1 MTRFIIDDENIDV
14 DNIFDVVNLKE
25 GDELNIVSNTAK
37 KIGALTLARLSKMGV
52 SIGEV
57 FTIGKQRKDFADK
70 IIVFLMGKLCGQ
82 EGKIGIVSN
91 DKFYDDVIE
100 FFNDLNYRKNPK
112 FEKISLASHAAG
124 ASAKQGKANGMAEKK
139 AQKQES
145 KNVKAEPKATKQEPK
160 TTKCEPKAQKQG
172 AKTAKQEPKIAKQEP
187 KAVQQE
193 QKAANFK
200 IAKADIAAA
209 EALIPQCVSLQ
220 ALYAACVAKLGR
232 AKGCEAY
239 REIKDGARTRYA
251 SITYDSDLQDGAV
264 RRNAIKLY
272 RESGG
277 DMAEFHNKL
286 TSEYKHA
293 GPEIYKE
300 FKEKLVG
307 KMI

>member
-1 MTRFIIDDENIDV
+1 MTHFIIDDENIDV

-124 ASAKQGKANGMAEKK
+124 AGTKQSKTSGAAEKK
-139 AQKQES
+139 AQK
-145 KNVKAEPKATKQEPK
+145 AGPKTTKQEPK
-160 TTKCEPKAQKQG
+160 A
-172 AKTAKQEPKIAKQEP
+172 A
-187 KAVQQE
+187 QQE
-193 QKAANFK
+193 QKVVNSK
-200 IAKADIAAA
+200 IAKADLAAA
-209 EALIPQCVSLQ
+209 EAMIPQCVSLQ

-251 SITYDSDLQDGAV
+251 SIAYDSDLKDGAV
-264 RRNAIKLY
+264 RRNAIKLS
-272 RESGG
+272 RDSGG

>member
-1 MTRFIIDDENIDV
+1 MTHFIIDDENIDV

-100 FFNDLNYRKNPK
+100 FFNNLNYRKNPK

-124 ASAKQGKANGMAEKK
+124 AGAKQGKTSGMAEKK
-139 AQKQES
+139 TQ
-145 KNVKAEPKATKQEPK
+145 KAEPKATKQELK
-160 TTKCEPKAQKQG
+160 TQKQG
-172 AKTAKQEPKIAKQEP
+172 AKTAKQEPKAS
-187 KAVQQE
+187 QQE
-193 QKAANFK
+193 QKAANSK

-239 REIKDGARTRYA
+239 REIKDGARARYA
-251 SITYDSDLQDGAV
+251 SITYDSDLKDGAV

>member
-1 MTRFIIDDENIDV
+1 MTHFIIDDENIDV

-100 FFNDLNYRKNPK
+100 FFNNLDYRKNPK
-112 FEKISLASHAAG
+112 FEKISLTSHAAG
-124 ASAKQGKANGMAEKK
+124 ASAKQSKASGAAEKK
-139 AQKQES
+139 AQ
-145 KNVKAEPKATKQEPK
+145 KAEPKATKQEPK
-160 TTKCEPKAQKQG
+160 TAKCEPKAQKQG
-172 AKTAKQEPKIAKQEP
+172 IKAAKQEP
-187 KAVQQE
+187 KASQQE
-193 QKAANFK
+193 QKAANSK

-220 ALYAACVAKLGR
+220 ALYGACVAKLGR

-239 REIKDGARTRYA
+239 REIKDGARTLYA
-251 SITYDSDLQDGAV
+251 SIAYDSDLKDGAV

-277 DMAEFHNKL
+277 DMAEFHNRL

-307 KMI
+307 KMV

>member
-37 KIGALTLARLSKMGV
+37 KIDALTLARLSKMGV

-112 FEKISLASHAAG
+112 FEKISLASQAAG
-124 ASAKQGKANGMAEKK
+124 AGTKQGKTSGAAEKK
-139 AQKQES
+139 AQ
-145 KNVKAEPKATKQEPK
+145 KAEPKATKQEPK
-160 TTKCEPKAQKQG
+160 VQKQG
-172 AKTAKQEPKIAKQEP
+172 IKTAKQEPKTARQEQ
-187 KAVQQE
+187 KAAQQE
-193 QKAANFK
+193 QKAANSK
-200 IAKADIAAA
+200 IAKADLAAA

-239 REIKDGARTRYA
+239 REIKDGARMRYA
-251 SITYDSDLQDGAV
+251 SIAYDSDLKDGAV

>member
-1 MTRFIIDDENIDV
+1 MTHFIIDDENIDV

-100 FFNDLNYRKNPK
+100 FFNNLNYRKNPK
-112 FEKISLASHAAG
+112 FEKISLVSHALGAG
-124 ASAKQGKANGMAEKK
+124 AKQGKTSGAAEKK
-139 AQKQES
+139 AQ
-145 KNVKAEPKATKQEPK
+145 KAEPKATKQESKP
-160 TTKCEPKAQKQG
+160 QKQG
-172 AKTAKQEPKIAKQEP
+172 TKASKKEPKTAKQEP

-193 QKAANFK
+193 QKVVNSK
-200 IAKADIAAA
+200 ITKADIAAA
-209 EALIPQCVSLQ
+209 EALIPQCMSLQ

-251 SITYDSDLQDGAV
+251 SIAYDSDLKDGTV

-307 KMI
+307 KML

>member
-14 DNIFDVVNLKE
+14 DNIFDIVNLKE

-100 FFNDLNYRKNPK
+100 FFNNLNYRKNPK

-124 ASAKQGKANGMAEKK
+124 AGAKQGKTSGAAEKK
-139 AQKQES
+139 AQ
-145 KNVKAEPKATKQEPK
+145 KAEPKATKQEPK
-160 TTKCEPKAQKQG
+160 TQKQG
-172 AKTAKQEPKIAKQEP
+172 AKTAKQEPKTS
-187 KAVQQE
+187 QQE
-193 QKAANFK
+193 QKTANFK
-200 IAKADIAAA
+200 IAKADLTAA

-220 ALYAACVAKLGR
+220 ALYGACVAKLGR

-251 SITYDSDLQDGAV
+251 SITYDSDLKDGAV

>member
-1 MTRFIIDDENIDV
+1 MTHFIIDDENIDV

-100 FFNDLNYRKNPK
+100 FFNNLNYRKNPK

-124 ASAKQGKANGMAEKK
+124 ASAKQSKANGMAEKK
-139 AQKQES
+139 AQK
-145 KNVKAEPKATKQEPK
+145 AEPKATKQEPK
-160 TTKCEPKAQKQG
+160 VQKQG
-172 AKTAKQEPKIAKQEP
+172 VKASKKEPKTAKQEPKA
-187 KAVQQE
+187 AQQE

-239 REIKDGARTRYA
+239 REIKDGARTLYA
-251 SITYDSDLQDGAV
+251 SIAYDSDLKDGAV

-277 DMAEFHNKL
+277 DMAEFHNRL

-300 FKEKLVG
+300 FKEKLIG
-307 KMI
+307 KII

>member
-1 MTRFIIDDENIDV
+1 LTHFIIDDENIDV

-70 IIVFLMGKLCGQ
+70 IIVFLMGKLCGA

-100 FFNDLNYRKNPK
+100 FFNNLNYRKNPK
-112 FEKISLASHAAG
+112 FEKISLTSHAAG
-124 ASAKQGKANGMAEKK
+124 AGTKQSKTSGAAEKK
-139 AQKQES
+139 TQ
-145 KNVKAEPKATKQEPK
+145 KAEPKATKQEPK
-160 TTKCEPKAQKQG
+160 PQKQG
-172 AKTAKQEPKIAKQEP
+172 TKAAKQEP
-187 KAVQQE
+187 KASQQE
-193 QKAANFK
+193 QKAANSK

-239 REIKDGARTRYA
+239 CEIKDGARTRYA
-251 SITYDSDLQDGAV
+251 SITYDSDLKDGAV

>member
-1 MTRFIIDDENIDV
+1 MTHFIIDDENIDV

-70 IIVFLMGKLCGQ
+70 IIVFLMGKLCGA

-100 FFNDLNYRKNPK
+100 FFNNLNYRKNPK

-124 ASAKQGKANGMAEKK
+124 AGTKQSKTSGAAEKK
-139 AQKQES
+139 TQ
-145 KNVKAEPKATKQEPK
+145 KAEPKATKQEPK
-160 TTKCEPKAQKQG
+160 AQKQG
-172 AKTAKQEPKIAKQEP
+172 VKTEKQEPKTAKQEPKA
-187 KAVQQE
+187 AQQE
-193 QKAANFK
+193 QKAVNSK
-200 IAKADIAAA
+200 IAKADLAAA

-239 REIKDGARTRYA
+239 REIKDSARTRYA
-251 SITYDSDLQDGAV
+251 SITYDSDLKDGAV

-307 KMI
+307 KML

>member
-1 MTRFIIDDENIDV
+1 MTHFIIDDENIDV

-100 FFNDLNYRKNPK
+100 FFNNLNYRKNPK

-124 ASAKQGKANGMAEKK
+124 AGAKQGKVNGAAEKK
-139 AQKQES
+139 AQ
-145 KNVKAEPKATKQEPK
+145 KAEPKATKQEPK
-160 TTKCEPKAQKQG
+160 PQKQG
-172 AKTAKQEPKIAKQEP
+172 VKSAKQESKTAKQEPKA
-187 KAVQQE
+187 AQQE
-193 QKAANFK
+193 QKAANSK
-200 IAKADIAAA
+200 IIKADLAAA

-220 ALYAACVAKLGR
+220 ALYAACVTKLGR

-251 SITYDSDLQDGAV
+251 SITYDSDLKDGAV

>member
-1 MTRFIIDDENIDV
+1 MTHFIIDDENIDV

-70 IIVFLMGKLCGQ
+70 IIVFLMGKLCGA

-100 FFNDLNYRKNPK
+100 FFNNLNYRKNPK
-112 FEKISLASHAAG
+112 FEKISLTSHAVGAG
-124 ASAKQGKANGMAEKK
+124 AKQGKASGAAEKK
-139 AQKQES
+139 AQ
-145 KNVKAEPKATKQEPK
+145 KAEPKATKQEPK
-160 TTKCEPKAQKQG
+160 TQKQG
-172 AKTAKQEPKIAKQEP
+172 VKASKQESKIAKQEP

-193 QKAANFK
+193 QKATNSK
-200 IAKADIAAA
+200 IAKADLAAA

-232 AKGCEAY
+232 ARGCEAY

-251 SITYDSDLQDGAV
+251 SIAYDSDLKDGAV

>member
-1 MTRFIIDDENIDV
+1 MTHFIIDDENIDV

-100 FFNDLNYRKNPK
+100 FFNNLNYRKNPK

-124 ASAKQGKANGMAEKK
+124 AGTKQSKTIGAAEKK
-139 AQKQES
+139 AQ
-145 KNVKAEPKATKQEPK
+145 KAEPKATKQE
-160 TTKCEPKAQKQG
+160 TKVQKQG
-172 AKTAKQEPKIAKQEP
+172 VKSAKQEPKTAKQEPKA
-187 KAVQQE
+187 AQQE
-193 QKAANFK
+193 QKAVNSK
-200 IAKADIAAA
+200 IAKADLAAA

-220 ALYAACVAKLGR
+220 ALYAACVAKLGK

-251 SITYDSDLQDGAV
+251 SIAYDSDLKDGAV

>member
-100 FFNDLNYRKNPK
+100 FFNNLNYRKNPK

-124 ASAKQGKANGMAEKK
+124 ANAKQGKTSGAAEKK
-139 AQKQES
+139 VQ
-145 KNVKAEPKATKQEPK
+145 KAEPKATKQEPK
-160 TTKCEPKAQKQG
+160 TQKQG
-172 AKTAKQEPKIAKQEP
+172 VKASKQEPKIAKQES
-187 KAVQQE
+187 KAAQQE
-193 QKAANFK
+193 QKAANSK
-200 IAKADIAAA
+200 IAKADLAAA

-220 ALYAACVAKLGR
+220 ALYGACVAKLGR

-239 REIKDGARTRYA
+239 REIKDGARARYA
-251 SITYDSDLQDGAV
+251 SISYDSDLKDGAV

-277 DMAEFHNKL
+277 DMAEFHNRL

-293 GPEIYKE
+293 GAEIYKE

>member
-37 KIGALTLARLSKMGV
+37 KIDALTLARLSKMGV

-124 ASAKQGKANGMAEKK
+124 ASAKQSKASGAAEKK
-139 AQKQES
+139 AQK
-145 KNVKAEPKATKQEPK
+145 AEP
-160 TTKCEPKAQKQG
+160 
-172 AKTAKQEPKIAKQEP
+172 KTAKQEPKAKKQGAKAAKQEP
-187 KAVQQE
+187 KTAKQE
-193 QKAANFK
+193 QKATNSK

-239 REIKDGARTRYA
+239 REIKDSARTLYA
-251 SITYDSDLQDGAV
+251 SIAYDSDLKDGAV

-300 FKEKLVG
+300 FKEKLIG

>member
-1 MTRFIIDDENIDV
+1 MTHFIIDDENIDV

-100 FFNDLNYRKNPK
+100 FFNNLNYRKNPK

-124 ASAKQGKANGMAEKK
+124 TSTKQGKASGTAEKK
-139 AQKQES
+139 AQ
-145 KNVKAEPKATKQEPK
+145 KAEPKATKQEPK
-160 TTKCEPKAQKQG
+160 TQKQG
-172 AKTAKQEPKIAKQEP
+172 VKASKQEPKTAKQES

-193 QKAANFK
+193 QKAANSK
-200 IAKADIAAA
+200 IAKADLAAA

-239 REIKDGARTRYA
+239 REIKDGARARYA
-251 SITYDSDLQDGAV
+251 SIAYDSDLKDGAV
-264 RRNAIKLY
+264 RRNVIKLY

>member
-1 MTRFIIDDENIDV
+1 MTHFIIDDENIDV

-100 FFNDLNYRKNPK
+100 FFNNLNYRKNPK
-112 FEKISLASHAAG
+112 FEKISLASQAAG
-124 ASAKQGKANGMAEKK
+124 AGTKQSKTSGAAEKK
-139 AQKQES
+139 AQ
-145 KNVKAEPKATKQEPK
+145 KAEPKATKQEPK
-160 TTKCEPKAQKQG
+160 TQKQG
-172 AKTAKQEPKIAKQEP
+172 AKTAKQEPKA
-187 KAVQQE
+187 AQQE

-200 IAKADIAAA
+200 IAKADLAAA

-239 REIKDGARTRYA
+239 REIKDGARARYA
-251 SITYDSDLQDGAV
+251 SIAYDSDLKDGAV

>member
-1 MTRFIIDDENIDV
+1 MTHFIIDDENIDV

-70 IIVFLMGKLCGQ
+70 IIVFLMGKLCGA

-100 FFNDLNYRKNPK
+100 FFNNLNYRKNPK
-112 FEKISLASHAAG
+112 FEKISLTSHAAG
-124 ASAKQGKANGMAEKK
+124 AGTKQSKTSGAAEKK
-139 AQKQES
+139 AQ
-145 KNVKAEPKATKQEPK
+145 KAEPKATKQESKP
-160 TTKCEPKAQKQG
+160 QKQG
-172 AKTAKQEPKIAKQEP
+172 VKAAKHEPKTAKQEP

-193 QKAANFK
+193 QKAVNSK
-200 IAKADIAAA
+200 IAKADLAAA

-251 SITYDSDLQDGAV
+251 SIAYDSDLKDGAV

>member
-1 MTRFIIDDENIDV
+1 MTHFIIDDENIDV

-100 FFNDLNYRKNPK
+100 FFNNLNYRKNPK
-112 FEKISLASHAAG
+112 FEKISLASHTAG
-124 ASAKQGKANGMAEKK
+124 ADAKQSKASGAVEKK
-139 AQKQES
+139 AQK
-145 KNVKAEPKATKQEPK
+145 AEPKT
-160 TTKCEPKAQKQG
+160 QKQG
-172 AKTAKQEPKIAKQEP
+172 VKASKQES

-193 QKAANFK
+193 QKATNSK
-200 IAKADIAAA
+200 IAKADLAAA

-220 ALYAACVAKLGR
+220 ALYGACVAKLGR

-251 SITYDSDLQDGAV
+251 SITYDSDLKDGAV

>member
-37 KIGALTLARLSKMGV
+37 KIDALTLARLSKMGV

-124 ASAKQGKANGMAEKK
+124 ASAKQSKASGAAEKK
-139 AQKQES
+139 AQK
-145 KNVKAEPKATKQEPK
+145 AEP
-160 TTKCEPKAQKQG
+160 
-172 AKTAKQEPKIAKQEP
+172 KTAKQEPKAARPTARSRTARERYTRASPTIA
-187 KAVQQE
+187 
-193 QKAANFK
+193 
-200 IAKADIAAA
+200 
-209 EALIPQCVSLQ
+209 
-220 ALYAACVAKLGR
+220 
-232 AKGCEAY
+232 
-239 REIKDGARTRYA
+239 T
-251 SITYDSDLQDGAV
+251 
-264 RRNAIKLY
+264 
-272 RESGG
+272 
-277 DMAEFHNKL
+277 
-286 TSEYKHA
+286 
-293 GPEIYKE
+293 
-300 FKEKLVG
+300 
-307 KMI
+307 

>member
-37 KIGALTLARLSKMGV
+37 KIDALTLARLSKMGV

-124 ASAKQGKANGMAEKK
+124 ASAKQSKASGAAEKK
-139 AQKQES
+139 AQK
-145 KNVKAEPKATKQEPK
+145 AEP
-160 TTKCEPKAQKQG
+160 
-172 AKTAKQEPKIAKQEP
+172 KTAKQEPKAKKQGAKAAKQEP
-187 KAVQQE
+187 KTAKQE
-193 QKAANFK
+193 QKAANSK
-200 IAKADIAAA
+200 IAEADLAAA

-239 REIKDGARTRYA
+239 REIKDSARTLYA
-251 SITYDSDLQDGAV
+251 SIAYDSDLKDGAV

>member
-1 MTRFIIDDENIDV
+1 MTHFIIDDENIDV
-14 DNIFDVVNLKE
+14 DNIFDVVNLKD

-100 FFNDLNYRKNPK
+100 FFNNLNYRKNPK

-124 ASAKQGKANGMAEKK
+124 AGTKQSKTSGTAEKK
-139 AQKQES
+139 AQ
-145 KNVKAEPKATKQEPK
+145 KAEPKATKQEPK
-160 TTKCEPKAQKQG
+160 AQKQG
-172 AKTAKQEPKIAKQEP
+172 AKAAKQEPKTAKQEPKA
-187 KAVQQE
+187 AQQE
-193 QKAANFK
+193 QKAVNSK
-200 IAKADIAAA
+200 IVKADLAAA

-251 SITYDSDLQDGAV
+251 SITYDSDLKDGAV

>member
-1 MTRFIIDDENIDV
+1 MTHFIIDDENIDV
-14 DNIFDVVNLKE
+14 DNIFDVVNLEE

-100 FFNDLNYRKNPK
+100 FFNNLNYRKNPK
-112 FEKISLASHAAG
+112 FEKISLASHAAEVN
-124 ASAKQGKANGMAEKK
+124 AKQGKANGMAEKK
-139 AQKQES
+139 AQK
-145 KNVKAEPKATKQEPK
+145 AEPKATKQEPK
-160 TTKCEPKAQKQG
+160 VQKQG
-172 AKTAKQEPKIAKQEP
+172 VKASKKEPKTAKQEPKA
-187 KAVQQE
+187 AQQE

-251 SITYDSDLQDGAV
+251 NITYDSDLKDGAV

>member
-1 MTRFIIDDENIDV
+1 MTHFIIDDENIDV

-100 FFNDLNYRKNPK
+100 FFNNLNYRKNPK

-139 AQKQES
+139 AQK
-145 KNVKAEPKATKQEPK
+145 AEPKTTKQELKPQKQGAKAAKQEPK
-160 TTKCEPKAQKQG
+160 T
-172 AKTAKQEPKIAKQEP
+172 AKQEP

-193 QKAANFK
+193 QKTANSK
-200 IAKADIAAA
+200 IAKADLAAA

-239 REIKDGARTRYA
+239 REIKDGARTLYA
-251 SITYDSDLQDGAV
+251 SIAYDSDLKDGAV

>member
-1 MTRFIIDDENIDV
+1 MTHFIIDDENIDV

-100 FFNDLNYRKNPK
+100 FFNNLNYRKNPK
-112 FEKISLASHAAG
+112 FEKISLTSHAAG
-124 ASAKQGKANGMAEKK
+124 AGTKQSKTSGAAEKK
-139 AQKQES
+139 TQ
-145 KNVKAEPKATKQEPK
+145 KAEPKATKQEPK
-160 TTKCEPKAQKQG
+160 PQKQG
-172 AKTAKQEPKIAKQEP
+172 TKAAKQEP
-187 KAVQQE
+187 KASQQE
-193 QKAANFK
+193 QKAANSK

-251 SITYDSDLQDGAV
+251 SIAYDSDLKDGAV

>member
-1 MTRFIIDDENIDV
+1 MTHFIIDDENIDV

-100 FFNDLNYRKNPK
+100 FFNNLNYRKNPK

-124 ASAKQGKANGMAEKK
+124 ASAKQGKTSGAAEKK
-139 AQKQES
+139 AQKQEP
-145 KNVKAEPKATKQEPK
+145 NNAKAESKATKQEPK
-160 TTKCEPKAQKQG
+160 TQKQG
-172 AKTAKQEPKIAKQEP
+172 VKASKQESKIAKQEP

-193 QKAANFK
+193 QKATNSK
-200 IAKADIAAA
+200 IAKADLAAA

-251 SITYDSDLQDGAV
+251 SIAYDSDLKDGAV

-307 KMI
+307 KML

>member
-1 MTRFIIDDENIDV
+1 MTHFIIDDENIDV

-100 FFNDLNYRKNPK
+100 FFNNLNYRKNPK

-124 ASAKQGKANGMAEKK
+124 ASAKQSKASGAAEKK
-139 AQKQES
+139 AQ
-145 KNVKAEPKATKQEPK
+145 KAEPKATKQEPK
-160 TTKCEPKAQKQG
+160 TAKCEPKTQKQG
-172 AKTAKQEPKIAKQEP
+172 AKTAKQEPKAS
-187 KAVQQE
+187 QQE
-193 QKAANFK
+193 QKAANSK

-239 REIKDGARTRYA
+239 REIKDSARTLYA
-251 SITYDSDLQDGAV
+251 SIAYDSDLKDGAV

>member
-1 MTRFIIDDENIDV
+1 MTHFIIDDENIDV
-14 DNIFDVVNLKE
+14 DNIFDVVNLKD

-100 FFNDLNYRKNPK
+100 FFNNLNYRKNPK
-112 FEKISLASHAAG
+112 FEKISLTSHAAG
-124 ASAKQGKANGMAEKK
+124 AGTKQGKTSGAAEKK
-139 AQKQES
+139 AQ
-145 KNVKAEPKATKQEPK
+145 KAEPKATKQEPK
-160 TTKCEPKAQKQG
+160 AQKQG
-172 AKTAKQEPKIAKQEP
+172 VKTAKQEPKTAKQEP
-187 KAVQQE
+187 KASQQE
-193 QKAANFK
+193 QKAANSK
-200 IAKADIAAA
+200 IAKADISAA

-232 AKGCEAY
+232 AKGREAY
-239 REIKDGARTRYA
+239 REIKDGARTQYA
-251 SITYDSDLQDGAV
+251 SIAYDSDLKDGAV

>member
-124 ASAKQGKANGMAEKK
+124 AGTKQSKTSGAAEKK
-139 AQKQES
+139 AQK
-145 KNVKAEPKATKQEPK
+145 AGPKTTKQEPK
-160 TTKCEPKAQKQG
+160 A
-172 AKTAKQEPKIAKQEP
+172 A
-187 KAVQQE
+187 QQE

-239 REIKDGARTRYA
+239 REIKDGARTLYA
-251 SITYDSDLQDGAV
+251 SIAYDSDLKDGAV

-277 DMAEFHNKL
+277 DMAEFHNRL

-307 KMI
+307 KII

>member
-1 MTRFIIDDENIDV
+1 MAKFIIDDENISV
-14 DNIFDVVNLKE
+14 DNLATLKKL
-25 GDELNIVSNTAK
+25 GQKDKIYIVTNNRQKLSISVLAWF
-37 KIGALTLARLSKMGV
+37 LARKIKIKIILLESAH
-52 SIGEV
+52 
-57 FTIGKQRKDFADK
+57 KDYADK
-70 IIVFLMGKLCGQ
+70 IITFLMGKLSHKKD
-82 EGKIGIVSN
+82 KIYIVSN

-100 FFNDLNYRKNPK
+100 FFNNLNYRKNPK
-112 FEKISLASHAAG
+112 FEKISLTSHAVGAG
-124 ASAKQGKANGMAEKK
+124 AKQGKASGAAEKK
-139 AQKQES
+139 AQ
-145 KNVKAEPKATKQEPK
+145 KAEPKATKQEPK
-160 TTKCEPKAQKQG
+160 TQKQG
-172 AKTAKQEPKIAKQEP
+172 VKASKQESKIAKQEP

-193 QKAANFK
+193 QKATNSK
-200 IAKADIAAA
+200 IAKADLAAA

-251 SITYDSDLQDGAV
+251 SIAYDSDLKDGAV

-307 KMI
+307 KML

>member
-1 MTRFIIDDENIDV
+1 MTHFIIDDENIDV

-70 IIVFLMGKLCGQ
+70 IIVFLMGKLCGA

-100 FFNDLNYRKNPK
+100 FFNNLNYRKNPK

-124 ASAKQGKANGMAEKK
+124 ANAKQGKTSGAAEKK
-139 AQKQES
+139 AQK
-145 KNVKAEPKATKQEPK
+145 AEPKATRQESKP
-160 TTKCEPKAQKQG
+160 QKQG
-172 AKTAKQEPKIAKQEP
+172 VKTAKQEPKTAKQEP
-187 KAVQQE
+187 KAAQQE
-193 QKAANFK
+193 QKAVNSK
-200 IAKADIAAA
+200 ITKADLAAA

-239 REIKDGARTRYA
+239 REIKDGARTLYA
-251 SITYDSDLQDGAV
+251 SIAYDSDLKDGAV

-307 KMI
+307 KML

>member
-100 FFNDLNYRKNPK
+100 FFNNLNYRKNPK
-112 FEKISLASHAAG
+112 FEKISLTSHAAG
-124 ASAKQGKANGMAEKK
+124 AGTKQSKTSGAAEKK
-139 AQKQES
+139 AQ
-145 KNVKAEPKATKQEPK
+145 KAEPKATKQESKP
-160 TTKCEPKAQKQG
+160 QKQG
-172 AKTAKQEPKIAKQEP
+172 VKAAKHEPKTAKQEP

-193 QKAANFK
+193 QKAVNSK
-200 IAKADIAAA
+200 IAKADLAAA

-251 SITYDSDLQDGAV
+251 SIAYDSDLKDGAV

>member
-1 MTRFIIDDENIDV
+1 MTHFIIDDENIDV

-100 FFNDLNYRKNPK
+100 FFNNLNYRKNPK

-124 ASAKQGKANGMAEKK
+124 ASAKQSKANGMAEKK
-139 AQKQES
+139 VQ
-145 KNVKAEPKATKQEPK
+145 KAEPKATKQEPK
-160 TTKCEPKAQKQG
+160 TA
-172 AKTAKQEPKIAKQEP
+172 
-187 KAVQQE
+187 QQE
-193 QKAANFK
+193 QKAANSK

-232 AKGCEAY
+232 TRGCEAY

-251 SITYDSDLQDGAV
+251 SIAYDSDLKDGAV

>member
-1 MTRFIIDDENIDV
+1 MTHFIIDDENIDV

-100 FFNDLNYRKNPK
+100 FFNNLNYRKNPK

-139 AQKQES
+139 AQK
-145 KNVKAEPKATKQEPK
+145 AEPKTTKQELKPQKQGAKAAKQEPK
-160 TTKCEPKAQKQG
+160 T
-172 AKTAKQEPKIAKQEP
+172 AKQEP

-193 QKAANFK
+193 QKTANSK
-200 IAKADIAAA
+200 IAKADLAAA

-251 SITYDSDLQDGAV
+251 SIAYDSDLKDGAV

-307 KMI
+307 KMV

>member
-1 MTRFIIDDENIDV
+1 LTHFIIDDENIDV

-100 FFNDLNYRKNPK
+100 FFNNLNYRKNPK

-124 ASAKQGKANGMAEKK
+124 ASAKQSKASGATERK
-139 AQKQES
+139 AQ
-145 KNVKAEPKATKQEPK
+145 KAEPKATKQEPK
-160 TTKCEPKAQKQG
+160 TAKCEPKTQKQG
-172 AKTAKQEPKIAKQEP
+172 AKTAKQEPKA
-187 KAVQQE
+187 AQQE
-193 QKAANFK
+193 QKAANSK
-200 IAKADIAAA
+200 IAKADLAAA

-239 REIKDGARTRYA
+239 CEIKDGARTRYA
-251 SITYDSDLQDGAV
+251 SITYDSDLKDGAV

>member
-1 MTRFIIDDENIDV
+1 MTHFIIDDENIDV

-100 FFNDLNYRKNPK
+100 FFNNLNYRKNPK

-124 ASAKQGKANGMAEKK
+124 ASAKQSKASGATEKK
-139 AQKQES
+139 AQ
-145 KNVKAEPKATKQEPK
+145 KAEPKATKQEPK
-160 TTKCEPKAQKQG
+160 TAKCEPKTQ
-172 AKTAKQEPKIAKQEP
+172 KQEPKTAKQEP

-200 IAKADIAAA
+200 IAKADLAAA

-239 REIKDGARTRYA
+239 REIKDGARARYA
-251 SITYDSDLQDGAV
+251 SITYDSDLKDGAV

-300 FKEKLVG
+300 FKEKLIG

>member
-100 FFNDLNYRKNPK
+100 FFNNLNYRKNPK
-112 FEKISLASHAAG
+112 FEKISLVSHAVGAG
-124 ASAKQGKANGMAEKK
+124 AKQGKTSGAAEKK

-145 KNVKAEPKATKQEPK
+145 NNAKAESKTIKQESK
-160 TTKCEPKAQKQG
+160 TQKQG
-172 AKTAKQEPKIAKQEP
+172 AKTAKQESKTA
-187 KAVQQE
+187 QQE
-193 QKAANFK
+193 QKAANSK

-239 REIKDGARTRYA
+239 REIKDNARARYA
-251 SITYDSDLQDGAV
+251 SIAYDSDLKDGAV

-307 KMI
+307 KMV

>member
-1 MTRFIIDDENIDV
+1 MTHFIIDDENIDV

-100 FFNDLNYRKNPK
+100 FFNNLNYRKNPK

-124 ASAKQGKANGMAEKK
+124 ANAKQGKTSGAAEKK
-139 AQKQES
+139 AQ
-145 KNVKAEPKATKQEPK
+145 KAEPKATKQESKP
-160 TTKCEPKAQKQG
+160 QKQG
-172 AKTAKQEPKIAKQEP
+172 TKAAKQEP
-187 KAVQQE
+187 KASQQE
-193 QKAANFK
+193 QKAANSK
-200 IAKADIAAA
+200 IVKADLAAA

-239 REIKDGARTRYA
+239 REIKDGARARYA
-251 SITYDSDLQDGAV
+251 NIAYDSDLKDGAV

>member
-1 MTRFIIDDENIDV
+1 MTHFIIDDENIDV
-14 DNIFDVVNLKE
+14 DNIFDVVNLKD

-52 SIGEV
+52 IIGEV

-100 FFNDLNYRKNPK
+100 FFNNLNYRKNPK
-112 FEKISLASHAAG
+112 FEKISLTSHAAG
-124 ASAKQGKANGMAEKK
+124 AGAKQSKTSGAAEKK
-139 AQKQES
+139 AQKAES
-145 KNVKAEPKATKQEPK
+145 KTAKQ
-160 TTKCEPKAQKQG
+160 EPKAQKQG
-172 AKTAKQEPKIAKQEP
+172 GKTAKQEPKTAKQEP
-187 KAVQQE
+187 KAAQQE
-193 QKAANFK
+193 QKAVNSK
-200 IAKADIAAA
+200 IVKADLAAA

-239 REIKDGARTRYA
+239 REIKDGARARYA
-251 SITYDSDLQDGAV
+251 SITYDSDLKDGAV

>member
-1 MTRFIIDDENIDV
+1 MTHFIIDDENIDV

-100 FFNDLNYRKNPK
+100 FFNNLNYRKNPK

-124 ASAKQGKANGMAEKK
+124 ASAKQSKANGAAEKK
-139 AQKQES
+139 AQ
-145 KNVKAEPKATKQEPK
+145 KAEPKATKQEPK
-160 TTKCEPKAQKQG
+160 TQKQG
-172 AKTAKQEPKIAKQEP
+172 AKTAKQEP

-193 QKAANFK
+193 QKATNSK
-200 IAKADIAAA
+200 IAKADLAAA

-239 REIKDGARTRYA
+239 REIKDGARARYA
-251 SITYDSDLQDGAV
+251 STTYDSDLKNGAV